1 MTAMKDLVEYMAK
14 SIVEDPSQVEV
25 REFEGEKTV
34 NLELS
39 VAPEDMGRVI
49 GRKGRTA
56 NAMRALLRVTATRQ
70 GKRANLEIG

>member
-56 NAMRALLRVTATRQ
+56 NAMRALLRVTAARQ